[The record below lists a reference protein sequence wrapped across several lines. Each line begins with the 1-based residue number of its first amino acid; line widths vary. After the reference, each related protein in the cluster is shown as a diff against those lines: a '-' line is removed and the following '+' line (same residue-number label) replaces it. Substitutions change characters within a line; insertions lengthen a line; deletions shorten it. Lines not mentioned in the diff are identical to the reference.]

1 MLRDL
6 KAGIVRADVLIIY
19 SVDRLGRDLKHNI
32 EAMIEISNYVKQV
45 VFVAERI
52 TSDSSHFKIL
62 FLMLTGMAQETRE
75 SLLRRLSD
83 GRKAKV
89 LSRKSFDGNYPALGY
104 VKNKEKLVPATFENT
119 NDLQQSQGLIT
130 LQVIFHSYLFGMS
143 LRSIAKMLNERVGFT
158 RRGKEW
164 TYKSVQYILLNEI
177 YCGTLKGTMQK
188 VENYVVKNANVVPL
202 VDPLVFELVQKK
214 LQYEQPGRKR
224 KSINRSPHFTL
235 CSACLEPL
243 KEEANS
249 LSQIV
254 MMGLQVELENKQRN
268 QRIVESAKS
277 KYRQGKFIY
286 PRKPYGYDIDENY
299 YLIIKEDEA
308 AIVRRI
314 FKEFLKGK
322 GLMQIAR
329 ELNAEGLYNK
339 EKEKPWSNVKV
350 NTILERKTYTGII
363 YRKEYENDQY
373 IYNKI
378 SDKKHPVIISEEMFE
393 EVQKIKQQKVRKKKE
408 IKNSHFLSGIL
419 VCPNCQSKMYG
430 QSERDIYQC
439 KGNKTN
445 HSTCPTIKKAVV
457 EKLVFQ
463 WLIQKD
469 ASNSTFNSNERNNV
483 QEDQVYKKIMVEKEQ
498 CELKFAKALISTETY
513 TKNMESINER
523 LKQLQEGKDILVY
536 IQETETYESL
546 IKENNLEQLKKR
558 LKKENIRFTFDEEM
572 KIIQLEDKPTT

>member
-1 MLRDL
+1 MSAGESVQYQKTTNRKYAELNHLNIVKEYSDVGYSGKDTNRPEIQEMLRDL

-52 TSDSSHFKIL
+52 TSDSAHFKIL

-104 VKNKEKLVPATFENT
+104 VKNNEKLVPATFENT

-188 VENYVVKNANVVPL
+188 VENYVVENANVVPL
-202 VDPLVFELVQKK
+202 VDPLIFELVQKK

-235 CSACLEPL
+235 CSTCLEPL

-249 LSQIV
+249 LSCPKCSKKIELYKIEQAFLSEV
-254 MMGLQVELENKQRN
+254 SKLLNGVLSEFNLENEFKRLLN
-268 QRIVESAKS
+268 Q
-277 KYRQGKFIY
+277 Y
-286 PRKPYGYDIDENY
+286 
-299 YLIIKEDEA
+299 
-308 AIVRRI
+308 
-314 FKEFLKGK
+314 
-322 GLMQIAR
+322 
-329 ELNAEGLYNK
+329 
-339 EKEKPWSNVKV
+339 
-350 NTILERKTYTGII
+350 
-363 YRKEYENDQY
+363 
-373 IYNKI
+373 
-378 SDKKHPVIISEEMFE
+378 
-393 EVQKIKQQKVRKKKE
+393 
-408 IKNSHFLSGIL
+408 
-419 VCPNCQSKMYG
+419 
-430 QSERDIYQC
+430 
-439 KGNKTN
+439 
-445 HSTCPTIKKAVV
+445 
-457 EKLVFQ
+457 
-463 WLIQKD
+463 
-469 ASNSTFNSNERNNV
+469 
-483 QEDQVYKKIMVEKEQ
+483 
-498 CELKFAKALISTETY
+498 
-513 TKNMESINER
+513 
-523 LKQLQEGKDILVY
+523 
-536 IQETETYESL
+536 
-546 IKENNLEQLKKR
+546 QLKKKILLTKIKELQER
-558 LKKENIRFTFDEEM
+558 KKNN
-572 KIIQLEDKPTT
+572 